1 MKLLI
6 CRPDCLNNHY
16 ICGKSPREDEEPGT
30 ENLDV
35 DHEYFEKEIWETL
48 AHRVPAF
55 EEVKV
60 NNPIFNI
67 TIINFHYHIYTQFF
81 ILTICCLVNWD
92 SD

>member
-1 MKLLI
+1 MRLLLY
-6 CRPDCLNNHY
+6 RPDCLDNHY
-16 ICGKSPREDEEPGT
+16 ICGKSPKEDEEPGI

-60 NNPIFNI
+60 NNS
-67 TIINFHYHIYTQFF
+67 TINSIYFYSRMYMQFF
-81 ILTICCLVNWD
+81 
-92 SD
+92 